1 MDRASI
7 QYNDEVYEEEMSSK
21 WSKID
26 DNYILQFSEKQ
37 NPYRNARINLQC
49 QDKNSDYSGTRAQLH
64 ISGAQ

>member
-7 QYNDEVYEEEMSSK
+7 RYNDEVYKEEMSSK

-37 NPYRNARINLQC
+37 NPYQNTRTNLQC
-49 QDKNSDYSGTRAQLH
+49 QDKNSDHLGTRAQLH
-64 ISGAQ
+64 IFGAQ